1 MLAYEDFLASKS
13 VILQS
18 SGIEVPL
25 ASIHDRLFPFQK
37 ALVQWALRKGRA
49 ALFANTGLG
58 KTNCQLEF
66 ARLTEQRALIIA
78 PLSVA
83 RQTVSEAAKIGI
95 TAHYTRSGSD
105 LIDGINITNYEM
117 ISHFNPE
124 DFGTV
129 VLDESSI
136 LKSLTGAI
144 RTKLIEMFEST
155 PYRLCCTATPAPNDH
170 TEIGQHAE
178 FLGIMTRGEMLSMFF
193 VHDSKSGSGDG
204 WRLKGHAQ
212 DAFYKWLA
220 SWSMSVQ
227 LPSNIGNYSDEGY
240 ILPALNVHKIVTA
253 SDYVPEGQ
261 LFFAGLKG
269 IVERSQARKSTIEER
284 VAAAIEIVKSS
295 DEQWVIW
302 CGMNDESSPL
312 ARGIVDSMEICGSDK
327 PDKKIWAIERF
338 QDGKIRVLITKAKIA
353 GSGIN
358 LQNCHN
364 MIFVGLNDSFEL
376 YYQAVRRCYRFG
388 QEHPVNVYIVLSEIE
403 EEIYQN
409 VIEKEKEATKMND
422 QLIKHVTQFE
432 RDEIENVESKPDY
445 QEKTVKD
452 ENYTLMLGDSC
463 ERLAEV
469 ADASVDLS
477 VFSPPFAQLYTYSAT
492 ERDLGNCKSE
502 GQFYEHFHY
511 IINHLLRVT
520 KPGRNVC
527 VHVQQLAASLVHDG
541 FIGMK
546 DFRGEVVGAF
556 VDRGFVYH
564 GEVVIDKDPQVQA
577 VRTKAKGLMFIQ
589 LHKDSSWS
597 RPGMADYILLFRKPG
612 TNAVPILPDISNE
625 EWIQWARPIWYDI
638 RETET
643 LNTKVAKEE
652 KDERHVCPLQLGTI
666 ERCIRLWSN
675 PGETVLSPFMGIGS
689 EGHVA
694 MQQNRKF
701 IGIELKPSYYKTAC
715 KNIENA
721 LSARTQTTLWD
732 FCEEEIAI

>member
-1 MLAYEDFLASKS
+1 
-13 VILQS
+13 
-18 SGIEVPL
+18 
-25 ASIHDRLFPFQK
+25 
-37 ALVQWALRKGRA
+37 
-49 ALFANTGLG
+49 
-58 KTNCQLEF
+58 
-66 ARLTEQRALIIA
+66 
-78 PLSVA
+78 
-83 RQTVSEAAKIGI
+83 
-95 TAHYTRSGSD
+95 
-105 LIDGINITNYEM
+105 
-117 ISHFNPE
+117 
-124 DFGTV
+124 
-129 VLDESSI
+129 
-136 LKSLTGAI
+136 
-144 RTKLIEMFEST
+144 
-155 PYRLCCTATPAPNDH
+155 
-170 TEIGQHAE
+170 
-178 FLGIMTRGEMLSMFF
+178 MFF

-204 WRLKGHAQ
+204 WRIKGHAQ

-240 ILPALNVHKIVTA
+240 ILPELRIHKVVTA

-302 CGMNDESSPL
+302 CGMNDESTHL
-312 ARGIVDSMEICGSDK
+312 ARGIIDSMEICGSDK

-388 QEHPVNVYIVLSEIE
+388 QEYPVNVYIVLSEIE

-409 VIEKEKEATKMND
+409 VMDKEKEALEMNE
-422 QLIKHVTQFE
+422 QLIKHVQQFE
-432 RDEIENVESKPDY
+432 RDEIENVESKPEY
-445 QEKTVKD
+445 QEKTVRD

-469 ADASVDLS
+469 TDASVDLS
-477 VFSPPFAQLYTYSAT
+477 VFSPPFSSLYTYSAT
-492 ERDLGNCKSE
+492 ERDLGNCKST
-502 GQFYEHFHY
+502 GQFYEHFYY
-511 IINHLLRVT
+511 IIDHLLRVT

-541 FIGMK
+541 FIGLK
-546 DFRGEVVGAF
+546 DFRGEVVSAF

-564 GEVVIDKDPQVQA
+564 GEVVIDKSPQVQA
-577 VRTKAKGLMFIQ
+577 VRTKAKGLMFVQ

-597 RPGMADYILLFRKPG
+597 RPGLADYILLFRKPG
-612 TNAVPILPDISNE
+612 TNAVPILPDVSNE

-638 RETET
+638 KETET

-675 PGETVLSPFMGIGS
+675 PGETILSPFMGIGS

-701 IGIELKPSYYKTAC
+701 VGIELKTSYFKTAC

-721 LSARTQTTLWD
+721 LSARSQATLWD